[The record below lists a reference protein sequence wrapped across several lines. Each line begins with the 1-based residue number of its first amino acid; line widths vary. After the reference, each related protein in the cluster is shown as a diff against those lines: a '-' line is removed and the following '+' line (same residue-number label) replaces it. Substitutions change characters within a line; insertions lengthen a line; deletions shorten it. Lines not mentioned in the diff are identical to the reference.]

1 MEKGKEYLA
10 KIIDRESEFLIS
22 EKYVII
28 GRSNLIKFSDE
39 VQGKIIF
46 FKYYFYI
53 TTFFSIQKI

>member
-10 KIIDRESEFLIS
+10 KIIERENEFLIS

-39 VQGKIIF
+39 VEGKIIF
-46 FKYYFYI
+46 SNNIFI
-53 TTFFSIQKI
+53 LLHFFSIQKF